1 MVDRI
6 SIFQAMLAAVYSC
19 PFISAALMV
28 ASQGEAVLNEP
39 RRHLLPWF
47 GTSVLL
53 CVPGV
58 LANVI
63 AWILIA
69 LVGGGLSGRN
79 RHLAMGLIGGLLIIA
94 FVDIVARA
102 FRAMGGGPLDATDYL
117 ALVVGAAC
125 NVLMVLAVWRLG
137 LKSNYD

>member
-6 SIFQAMLAAVYSC
+6 SIFQAMLAAVYAS
-19 PFISAALMV
+19 PFISAALMI
-28 ASQGEAVLNEP
+28 ASQGEAVLAEP

-47 GTSVLL
+47 GTSILL
-53 CVPGV
+53 CVPGA

-69 LVGGGLSGRN
+69 LLGSGLSGRD
-79 RHLAMGLIGGLLIIA
+79 RHLAMGVIGGLLIIA

-102 FRAMGGGPLDATDYL
+102 FRSMGGGPLEGGDYL
-117 ALVVGAAC
+117 ALFVGAAC
-125 NVLMVLAVWRLG
+125 NVLMVMAVWHFG
-137 LKSNYD
+137 WKSSAD